1 MTYTIVDWKRQ
12 FMTHFVDCK
21 RQKRRKDTQ
30 KYYTNKKST
39 PTNSFVGVE
48 HFHTFPV

>member
-1 MTYTIVDWKRQ
+1 MTYSIVDWKRQ
-12 FMTHFVDCK
+12 IMTHFVDCK